1 MGSRYVKY
9 TTAFNMLIRKGSGG
23 GVGGVS
29 GGGGKMKYYCQT
41 NPFHCKIAG
50 CNNLGPACIA

>member
-1 MGSRYVKY
+1 MSNILLPLTCLQER
-9 TTAFNMLIRKGSGG
+9 
-23 GVGGVS
+23 GVGVGWV
-29 GGGGKMKYYCQT
+29 GGKMKYYCQT

>member
-1 MGSRYVKY
+1 
-9 TTAFNMLIRKGSGG
+9 MLIRKGSGG
-23 GVGGVS
+23 GVGGVG